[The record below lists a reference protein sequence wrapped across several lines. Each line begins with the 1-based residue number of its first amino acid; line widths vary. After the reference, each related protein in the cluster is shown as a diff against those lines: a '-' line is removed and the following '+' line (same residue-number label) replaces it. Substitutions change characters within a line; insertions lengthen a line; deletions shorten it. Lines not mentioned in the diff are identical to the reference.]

1 MCKPK
6 AARMH
11 SMLVLAL
18 GAMACGG
25 GSGSP
30 AGPTGPTT
38 QPNPN
43 LTAPALDA
51 PSDGQ
56 QLDTLR
62 PTLVVR
68 NGASDQPGSRTYEFQ
83 ISDTSD
89 FSNTVVSEVASFLNV
104 VTTTSVAEGAD
115 GKTRFTPAGDLQP
128 TTRFYWRARVLQA
141 GSTSGWSNTGRF
153 NTRLVGFIRG
163 GELYDPLI
171 HGQTV
176 GTRVGTVQFV
186 VGRGARLVTH
196 GSHIRYKL
204 PQTVKAGEFSMEV
217 EGLRANGPGDKTKV
231 FGMQEG
237 QGDFIVNPWR
247 VDAQYRGAAASP
259 PNVVAWRAIFG
270 SDEDMVETNKPER
283 DSSVLLLRPD
293 VAYLWRGTWGDGFRL
308 EILEGGLD
316 GRTLYN
322 KGKAVDADYDASS
335 HYAYLGAPA
344 GRSGAD
350 SASIPG
356 AIYRNV
362 WLGNRSRPASLGSA
376 LTE

>member
-1 MCKPK
+1 MGKWK
-6 AARMH
+6 TAQVL
-11 SMLVLAL
+11 SVLAL
-18 GAMACGG
+18 AVVTTACGG
-25 GSGSP
+25 DGSP
-30 AGPTGPTT
+30 AGPSGPAP

-43 LTAPALDA
+43 LTAPTLDS

-68 NGASDQPGSRTYEFQ
+68 NGTSDQSGSRSYEFQ

-89 FSNTVVSEVASFLNV
+89 FSSSVVSEVQSFFNV
-104 VTTTSVAEGAD
+104 VTTTGVTEGAD
-115 GKTRFTPAGDLQP
+115 GKTSFTSAGDLQP
-128 TTRFYWRARVLQA
+128 TTRFYWRARHLQGGA
-141 GSTSGWSNTGRF
+141 TSAWSSTGEF
-153 NTRLVGFIRG
+153 NTRLVGFIRA

-186 VGRGARLVTH
+186 TGKGARLATH

-204 PQTVKAGEFSMEV
+204 PQTVTAGEFSMEV

-247 VDAQYRGAAASP
+247 VNAEYRGAEAGP
-259 PNVVAWRAIFG
+259 PNAVAWRAIFG
-270 SDEDMVETNKPER
+270 SDENRLETNQAER
-283 DSSVLLLRPD
+283 ESSVLLLRPD
-293 VAYLWRGTWGDGFRL
+293 VSYLWRGTWGAGFRL

-316 GRTLYN
+316 GRTIYN
-322 KGKAVDADYDASS
+322 KRKAVDAAYGASP
-335 HYAYLGAPA
+335 HYAYLGAPI

-356 AIYRNV
+356 AVYRNV
-362 WLGNRSRPASLGSA
+362 WLGNRPRPASLGSA
-376 LTE
+376 LQD